1 MYLSGSYISLLDL
14 ILVDLILISNT
25 FETFCLFWMIVDS
38 VSILIPSHTQCSCP
52 LPRTRLEQWEPN
64 KILLTA
70 HNPLIP
76 CFKGTRRPTF
86 SVNTQTKT
94 VTLLKVRNS
103 LRVHQDYK
111 KDSSYHGN
119 WLQMAAVGGCRS
131 RSVPS
136 LTLQGSENLTLTQTQ
151 NFQLSLW
158 LSVENTQTRSNAKNR
173 NNESKIL
180 IIDME
185 SETCLI

>member
-1 MYLSGSYISLLDL
+1 MHHLWDFLL
-14 ILVDLILISNT
+14 IL
-25 FETFCLFWMIVDS
+25 MIVDS

-119 WLQMAAVGGCRS
+119 WWQMAAVGGCRS

-158 LSVENTQTRSNAKNR
+158 LSVENTQTRSNAKNK

-180 IIDME
+180 IIDVE